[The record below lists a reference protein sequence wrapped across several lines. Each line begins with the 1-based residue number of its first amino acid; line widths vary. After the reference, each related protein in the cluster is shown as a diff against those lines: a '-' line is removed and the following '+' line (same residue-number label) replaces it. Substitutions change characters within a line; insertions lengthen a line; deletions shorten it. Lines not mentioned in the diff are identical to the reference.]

1 MNILLLG
8 GAGFL
13 GTNLA
18 ESLARNSKDRITVV
32 DAKKEFFHLKKGNV
46 IFKESQLNS
55 NTDFEK
61 LINDHEIIYHLV
73 STTVPTTSNQHILE
87 ELDANVLM
95 TAKLLDAC
103 VKTGTKKIVFISSG
117 GTVYGKSSNCPLSET
132 METNP
137 ITSYGVQ
144 KLTIEKLLYLYYE
157 MYGLDYRIIRMANP
171 YGPYQ
176 RPNGLLGVVTT
187 FVYKA
192 LKDEEIVVYGDG
204 SIIRD
209 FIYIEDAITAMI
221 KITFGEHKDKL
232 YNLGSGYGTSINQ
245 VIKTIESCLNK
256 SLNVSYIPGRK
267 VDVPINFLDMTR
279 YERNFG
285 LLKGLTLNEGVLKT
299 SDFMSEY
306 YGI

>member
-18 ESLARNSKDRITVV
+18 ESLARNSRDRITVV

-285 LLKGLTLNEGVLKT
+285 LLNGLTLNEGVLKT